1 MRYAERSSNY
11 ARPAGG
17 ASDPE
22 AAGGGPPNRLGRSVR
37 YLWVR
42 LLARID
48 EAFPLTC
55 PQCGAERPIIAFITE
70 AMPVRAILESIGE
83 PANPPRIA
91 QTRGPPQWDE
101 DATANAIDAEACT
114 AADFGRQGGLRCSQR
129 ASVGT

>member
-1 MRYAERSSNY
+1 MYI
-11 ARPAGG
+11 
-17 ASDPE
+17 
-22 AAGGGPPNRLGRSVR
+22 
-37 YLWVR
+37 WVR

-48 EAFPLTC
+48 EAFPRTG

-101 DATANAIDAEACT
+101 DATEHAIDAKAC
-114 AADFGRQGGLRCSQR
+114 AAGDFGHPGCLRCSQG
-129 ASVGT
+129 APVGT